1 MREEVAIVVVVDV
14 IAFLRS
20 QLENE
25 NQLFQVT
32 RYTAA
37 ADTV

>member
-1 MREEVAIVVVVDV
+1 MREEVAIVVVVVV

-32 RYTAA
+32 R
-37 ADTV
+37 